1 MCTIRMSFVKGWGAE
16 YRYEIHIRFL
26 NFHNVILFSFILCIF
41 WSSYVFIFLEVYR
54 VSRSL
59 CKITKESWRPLDSK
73 LLQIPV
79 LALWNKELKRVW
91 TGTVTECRVLS
102 TINGILEGLCQFMER
117 DVSLGL
123 GEVVMTQGLGSERC
137 LGFQ

>member
-1 MCTIRMSFVKGWGAE
+1 M
-16 YRYEIHIRFL
+16 
-26 NFHNVILFSFILCIF
+26 
-41 WSSYVFIFLEVYR
+41 
-54 VSRSL
+54 
-59 CKITKESWRPLDSK
+59 
-73 LLQIPV
+73 QIPV